1 MDAVEWTIQQVAA
14 RAGVTSRTLRHYDD
28 IGLLRPSR
36 VGENGYRYYDADAVA
51 RLQGVLLLRDLGLSL
66 PVIADVL
73 DRQAGEETAL
83 AEHIELLEA
92 EHARLE
98 QRIAAVRHTLE
109 ARRAGRDPSMQMMLD
124 GFNDPYRDE
133 VVARWGERAFRESND
148 WWRGKTLREQVAWK
162 RDTDA
167 LVAGWVEAWRD
178 GADPASGRAQAL
190 AARHVDWLRA
200 IPGTP
205 TADGDRERAAAMVR
219 CVGDTYVETPEFA
232 ETYGG
237 ADGAAFVRDALHEY
251 VRVSM

>member
-1 MDAVEWTIQQVAA
+1 MEWTIQQVAA
-14 RAGVTSRTLRHYDD
+14 KAGVTSRTLRHYDD

-36 VGENGYRYYDADAVA
+36 VGENGYRYYDADALA
-51 RLQGVLLLRDLGLSL
+51 RLQAVLLLRDLGLSL

-73 DRQAGEETAL
+73 DRRADEAAAL
-83 AEHIELLEA
+83 REHIGLLEG
-92 EHARLE
+92 ERARLE
-98 QRIAAVRHTLE
+98 RRIAAVRHTLD
-109 ARRAGRDPSMQMMLD
+109 ARTAGRDPSMEMMLD

-148 WWRGKTLREQVAWK
+148 WWHGKTLREQVAWK

-167 LVAGWVEAWRD
+167 LVAAWVEAWRD
-178 GADPASGRAQAL
+178 GADPASARAQEI

-219 CVGDTYVETPEFA
+219 CVGDTYVESPEFA
-232 ETYGG
+232 ATYGG
-237 ADGAAFVRDALHEY
+237 AEGAAFVRDALHEY
-251 VRVSM
+251 VRASM